1 MTTGLHVP
9 HPGAIR
15 SRLGGGLRAG
25 SGTSSF
31 TRAWV
36 HGDPHVKLVSL
47 PPCGC
52 SLQRLLT
59 LEELNN
65 YNNNDKIEM
74 AFPAE
79 QKLEKTRRFPHPTYC
94 FWPSTPSAPG
104 TQMSGPAAGHFEL
117 WSWAGDTGD
126 PWGISGASVGI
137 SLPKTPG
144 WELRAEKRTLSI
156 LTYSVLKSQKLP
168 DQALVL
174 PDQGLLNVA
183 KPAVEAGTPD

>member
-1 MTTGLHVP
+1 MCHTPWGNQKLS
-9 HPGAIR
+9 GWR
-15 SRLGGGLRAG
+15 SQGRVR
-25 SGTSSF
+25 S
-31 TRAWV
+31 
-36 HGDPHVKLVSL
+36 VKVYQGVSL
-47 PPCGC
+47 WGSSCQLGFFAACGC

-144 WELRAEKRTLSI
+144 
-156 LTYSVLKSQKLP
+156 
-168 DQALVL
+168 
-174 PDQGLLNVA
+174 
-183 KPAVEAGTPD
+183 